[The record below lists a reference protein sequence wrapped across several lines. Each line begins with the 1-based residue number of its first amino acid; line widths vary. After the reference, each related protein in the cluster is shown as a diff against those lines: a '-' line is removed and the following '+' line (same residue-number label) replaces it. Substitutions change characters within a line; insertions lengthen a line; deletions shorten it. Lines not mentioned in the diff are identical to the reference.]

1 MELNIYVYEKR
12 WNEEIV
18 TFLSDSF
25 KKDKRKFDITKKES
39 DLQDIENN
47 YMKTGCFWCLIDSK
61 NKIKGTIAI
70 RQIDDDCWEIRR
82 FFISPKKQN
91 KGYGMKMLKTVLYYA
106 VEHNIK
112 VLKGAVMERG
122 KAIQHLHDKL
132 GFTPTARYSSSS
144 ADIFYKIELT
154 PDYRYKLLLDK
165 LENKFQETLILNPTE
180 NIPMRN
186 SLLNTSFLEGLYVS
200 EHAKGIDDKVIFGG
214 RNEYIDFQEEI
225 KNQWLKA
232 MNAYDVDIKTLS
244 GLHAHL
250 ILFLCILQP
259 GDIVMLLPEVC
270 GGHFSTEN
278 ILKNLGAKVIYMEP
292 DCDNYCVDRVKTE
305 SLIRQYKP
313 QYIFVDRSE
322 GLVYEDFSWL
332 SSFSDSFKIFDASQ
346 YLSQI
351 ITGNYAHPFTMG
363 FDILLSTLH
372 KNYPGPQKG
381 LLCVPCDSATW
392 QAYKKESKT
401 YISNTHPN
409 DIAVSIIPLLDAQ
422 KFREYASQNEVCN
435 KLLEKELI
443 KLGLPVIQPK
453 KSAPRTM
460 HIWILCKN
468 SYESYNYYLKLEQ
481 LGLLTNYRLLPYN
494 LGYGLRIGTSAAV
507 RSGLKE
513 KHIPALANIM
523 AKVYYEDITKDT
535 QKETEKLIS
544 KIRKSL

>member
-1 MELNIYVYEKR
+1 MELAIQVYERR
-12 WNEEIV
+12 WDEEIIS
-18 TFLSDSF
+18 FLSNTF
-25 KKDKRKFDITKKES
+25 KKDGRKFDITKKES

-47 YMKTGCFWCLIDSK
+47 YMKTGCFWCLIDSR
-61 NKIKGTIAI
+61 NKVKGTIAI
-70 RQIDDDCWEIRR
+70 RQIDNNCWEIRR
-82 FFISPKKQN
+82 FFINPKNQN
-91 KGYGMKMLKTVLYYA
+91 KGYGTKMLKTILYYA

-122 KAIQHLHDKL
+122 KVIQHLHDKL
-132 GFTPTARYSSSS
+132 GFIPTARYSNSS
-144 ADIFYKIELT
+144 AEIFYKIELT
-154 PDYRYKLLLDK
+154 PDYRYQLLLNK
-165 LENKFQETLILNPTE
+165 LENQFQETLILNPTE
-180 NIPMRN
+180 NIPIRN
-186 SLLNTSFLEGLYVS
+186 TSLNTSFLEGLYVS
-200 EHAKGIDDKVIFGG
+200 EHVKGLDDKVIFGG
-214 RNEYIDFQEEI
+214 RNEYIDFQKEI
-225 KNQWLKA
+225 KNEWQKA
-232 MNAYDVDIKTLS
+232 MNAYDVDLKTLS
-244 GLHAHL
+244 GLHTHL

-278 ILKNLGAKVIYMEP
+278 ILRNLGAKVIHMEP
-292 DCDNYCVDRVKTE
+292 NYDNYCVDREKTE

-332 SSFSDSFKIFDASQ
+332 STVSDSFKIFDASQ

-351 ITGNYAHPFTMG
+351 ITGKYTHPFTMG

-381 LLCVPCDSATW
+381 LLCVPHDSATW
-392 QAYKKESKT
+392 QTYKRESKT
-401 YISNTHPN
+401 YISSTHPE
-409 DIAVSIIPLLDAQ
+409 DIAVSIIPLLNAE
-422 KFREYASQNEVCN
+422 KFSEYASLNEACN
-435 KLLEKELI
+435 RLLEKELI
-443 KLGLPVIQPK
+443 KFGLPVIK
-453 KSAPRTM
+453 SNDSAPRTM

-468 SYESYNYYLKLEQ
+468 SNESYNYYLKLEQ

-523 AKVYYEDITKDT
+523 AKVYCEDITKDI
-535 QKETEKLIS
+535 QKETRRLI
-544 KIRKSL
+544 KQIKNLL